1 MELDE
6 KKENVVDVFT
16 EYLVNNGLKK
26 SQERYVVLEAVGK
39 MNGLFTAAEL
49 HTYLVNNM
57 NFHLSPATVY
67 SSIKL
72 LLECG
77 IMVEHFLFPS
87 SKSVLFEY
95 AYGKTSFK
103 YAVCSKCGR
112 ISPIHDRALDRA
124 VSVVKTPRLH
134 FNFYKTYIYGI
145 CASCARKEKS
155 KLRKIKN
162 KYKK

>member
-1 MELDE
+1 MEIDE
-6 KKENVVDVFT
+6 RKEDVVEVFT

-26 SQERYVVLEAVGK
+26 SQERYVVLEAAGK

-72 LLECG
+72 LLQCG
-77 IMVEHFLFPS
+77 ILVGHFLS
-87 SKSVLFEY
+87 SKSVMFEY

-103 YAVCSKCGR
+103 YA
-112 ISPIHDRALDRA
+112 I
-124 VSVVKTPRLH
+124 
-134 FNFYKTYIYGI
+134 
-145 CASCARKEKS
+145 
-155 KLRKIKN
+155 
-162 KYKK
+162 